1 MDVII
6 AWSGF
11 LGAWLLVAGPIY
23 QAAIEL
29 EEEDVE
35 RDVIADASATVEAPP
50 RVSPWWWLL
59 PPVAYL
65 LHRRRG
71 RVYRQAVMEVLAPEH
86 LEQIIRFGNKATGW
100 LFVALGAFFIAVKET
115 WELGEIYHWPV
126 IIFWSLIIVM
136 LIASAVNTIVRM
148 RRTHVMLGESAPGRA

>member
-1 MDVII
+1 M
-6 AWSGF
+6 
-11 LGAWLLVAGPIY
+11 
-23 QAAIEL
+23 
-29 EEEDVE
+29 
-35 RDVIADASATVEAPP
+35 
-50 RVSPWWWLL
+50 SPWWWLL

-71 RVYRQAVMEVLAPEH
+71 RVYRQSVMEVLAPEH

-115 WELGEIYHWPV
+115 WEVGEIYHWPV

-148 RRTHVMLGESAPGRA
+148 RRTHVMLGEPAPGRA